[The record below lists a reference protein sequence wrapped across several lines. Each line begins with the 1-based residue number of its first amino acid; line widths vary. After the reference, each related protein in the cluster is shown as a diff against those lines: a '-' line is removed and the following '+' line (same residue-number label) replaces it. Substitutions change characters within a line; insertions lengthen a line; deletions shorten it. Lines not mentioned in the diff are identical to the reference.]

1 MFKPKYKY
9 TDKIIELLT
18 KIAAAREIIL
28 NSPLIPRWEVSL
40 RKDAIIRSAHS
51 STSIEGNNLSLEQVS
66 ELAAGRKIMA
76 KRRDK
81 EEVLNYIKVL
91 EKLDVLAKDGE
102 VTEEV
107 MKNIHQMLTVN
118 TLEDAQDCGAYRCE
132 KNKYVVVGNRLT
144 GEISFRPPTNKE
156 LPQLMQDYV
165 EWLNSVNTQK
175 LDPVIFAGI
184 AHYEFVRIHP
194 FVDGNGRTARVI
206 AAFIL
211 RIRGFDTKQFFCLDD
226 YYDMD
231 RNEYYQAL
239 RTVDPK
245 KRDITKWLE
254 YFVEGVAVS
263 IDSVRERVVRL
274 SSERARIKKKGQIA
288 LTERQMRI
296 VEYINKNNQINTNDM
311 TLLFKISRQ
320 AALKELG
327 KMVKLGI
334 VKREGQARA
343 SYYVLK

>member
-1 MFKPKYKY
+1 
-9 TDKIIELLT
+9 
-18 KIAAAREIIL
+18 
-28 NSPLIPRWEVSL
+28 
-40 RKDAIIRSAHS
+40 
-51 STSIEGNNLSLEQVS
+51 
-66 ELAAGRKIMA
+66 
-76 KRRDK
+76 
-81 EEVLNYIKVL
+81 
-91 EKLDVLAKDGE
+91 
-102 VTEEV
+102 
-107 MKNIHQMLTVN
+107 
-118 TLEDAQDCGAYRCE
+118 
-132 KNKYVVVGNRLT
+132 
-144 GEISFRPPTNKE
+144 
-156 LPQLMQDYV
+156 MQDYA

-231 RNEYYQAL
+231 RTEYYQAL

-296 VEYINKNNQINTNDM
+296 VEYINKNSQINTNDM

-320 AALKELG
+320 AAL
-327 KMVKLGI
+327 
-334 VKREGQARA
+334 
-343 SYYVLK
+343 